1 MVKPGLYIVA
11 FIILCSFANS
21 IINYT
26 IEKEIDNRSPYYLS
40 FASIGAISLE
50 SHLDCWAKINKAS
63 TSQELKRDMLS
74 LLYCLDI
81 PVKANHM
88 QLITNQ
94 DATILQYEFSQ
105 KQKQFAFLFCS
116 DQKKNESF
124 YMLKF
129 SAKDKSCNIEKYRET
144 IKRFRSD
151 LEWQYHYQYSGEIA
165 QKIDSASQ
173 QKILKVIMK
182 NLAAREQKISINNNL
197 ISSTGFSPQITNVI
211 PAVTNYDRLYNVE
224 AQIKSDAKLGK
235 TLVYIG
241 SPQIKINYW

>member
-11 FIILCSFANS
+11 FIILCSFANF

-50 SHLDCWAKINKAS
+50 SRLDCWAKIKTTS
-63 TSQELKRDMLS
+63 TSQELKQDMLS

-81 PVKANHM
+81 PVKANQM
-88 QLITNQ
+88 QFNTNR

-105 KQKQFAFLFCS
+105 DQKQFKFTFCS
-116 DQKKNESF
+116 DHKKNESC

-129 SAKDKSCNIEKYRET
+129 SSRDKSDHIEKYREIT
-144 IKRFRSD
+144 KQFRND
-151 LEWQYHYQYSGEIA
+151 LAWSYNYQYSGEIDK
-165 QKIDSASQ
+165 KIDFVSQ

-182 NLAAREQKISINNNL
+182 NLAASEPKTTINKNQ
-197 ISSTGFSPQITNVI
+197 ISSIGLSPKIANIV
-211 PAVTNYDRLYNVE
+211 PAVAGNDHLYNIE
-224 AQIKSDAKLGK
+224 AQIKNDAKGGK

-241 SPQIKINYW
+241 SPKIIMNNY